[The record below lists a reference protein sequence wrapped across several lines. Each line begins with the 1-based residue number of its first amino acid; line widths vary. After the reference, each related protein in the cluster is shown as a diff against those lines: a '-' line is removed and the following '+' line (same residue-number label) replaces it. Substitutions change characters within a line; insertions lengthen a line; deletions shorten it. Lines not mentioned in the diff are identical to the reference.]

1 MPAKVAVLLF
11 CLLLPGLPC
20 VSAAGQKDDKTEQ
33 KGTVFRAETN
43 LVLLDVTVTG
53 KRGEAIRGLQRSDF
67 AVYEN
72 GTKQDVV
79 FFSDENRP
87 VSWGLVVDRSGSM
100 LGMMEEVYNAV
111 LHSVRVGTSEDE
123 FFVTKFNHNVDIIQD
138 FTSDRDQLLAASKNL
153 WAMGSTAL
161 YDAVALA
168 VDHVRKGQHQK
179 KVLVVVTDGED
190 NASHIPFE
198 KLLAMVKRSEALI
211 YTVGFFDSDLAIL
224 KLMERESRKELQL
237 LAEQTGGMAYF
248 PKNME
253 ECDRACR
260 DIAVRVSQQYSLG
273 YYPKS
278 TAWDG
283 DWREIKVELTRA
295 DKSTVHARKGYF
307 APRPAEPT
315 EASSAKLAGSAGT
328 SR

>member
-1 MPAKVAVLLF
+1 MRASIAALF
-11 CLLLPGLPC
+11 SLLLIGSLC
-20 VSAAGQKDDKTEQ
+20 GAAGQQQAEKIEPKAP
-33 KGTVFRAETN
+33 VFRTETN
-43 LVLLDVTVTG
+43 LVSLDVTVTG
-53 KRGEAIRGLQRSDF
+53 KRGETIKGLQKSDF

-79 FFSDENRP
+79 FFTDENRP

-111 LHSVRVGTSEDE
+111 LHSVRAGTREDD
-123 FFVTKFNHNVDIIQD
+123 FFVMKFNHDVEIIQE
-138 FTSDRDQLLAASKNL
+138 FTSDRDQLLAASKKL

-168 VDHVRKGQHQK
+168 VDHVKEGQHQK
-179 KVLVVVTDGED
+179 KVLVIVTDGED

-211 YTVGFFDSDLAIL
+211 YTVGFFESDLAIL

-253 ECDRACR
+253 ECDQVCR
-260 DIAVRVSQQYSLG
+260 DIAARVSQQYSLG
-273 YYPKS
+273 YYPKN
-278 TAWDG
+278 TTWDG
-283 DWREIKVELTRA
+283 EWREIKVELSRA
-295 DKSTVHARKGYF
+295 DKSVVRARKGYLAVRPGEPRDSASVRLTGSA
-307 APRPAEPT
+307 APR
-315 EASSAKLAGSAGT
+315 
-328 SR
+328 R